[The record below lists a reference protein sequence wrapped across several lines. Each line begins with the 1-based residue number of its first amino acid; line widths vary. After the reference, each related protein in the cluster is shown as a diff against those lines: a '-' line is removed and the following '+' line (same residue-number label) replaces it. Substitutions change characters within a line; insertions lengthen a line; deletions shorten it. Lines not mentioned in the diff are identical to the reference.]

1 MTLKIKQPKVVL
13 VGAGPGDPGLMTLKG
28 AEALRS
34 ADVILYDALASK
46 ELLEL
51 APEHCQKV
59 YVGKRAG
66 QPRIK
71 QEDINQLIVYYALNH
86 GKVVRLK
93 GGDPFVFGRG
103 QEEAAFVRALGISVE
118 VIPGISSC
126 IAVPE
131 LQQVPPTRRGY
142 SESFWVITGTTRAGK
157 LSSDIALAAR
167 SSATVIVL
175 MGMKKVKAIAQLFE
189 QAGKGD
195 LPAMAIEKGSLP
207 EERRVIGT
215 TSTLPEL
222 IEREGLS
229 TPGLLIFG
237 EVVRLHPQYDFATIA
252 IAQDSANA
260 QTLRA

>member
-1 MTLKIKQPKVVL
+1 
-13 VGAGPGDPGLMTLKG
+13 MTLKG

-34 ADVILYDALASK
+34 ANVILYDALASL
-46 ELLEL
+46 ELLDL
-51 APEHCQKV
+51 ATDDCIKV

-66 QPRIK
+66 KARMK
-71 QEDINQLIVYYALNH
+71 QEDINQLIVYYALNY

-103 QEEAAFVRALGISVE
+103 QEEAAFVQSLGIGVKI
-118 VIPGISSC
+118 IPGISSC

-142 SESFWVITGTTRAGK
+142 SESFWVITGTTRSGQ

-175 MGMKKVKAIAQLFE
+175 MGMGKVQAIAREFIQS
-189 QAGKGD
+189 GKGQ

-207 EERRVIGT
+207 GERRVIGT
-215 TSTLPEL
+215 AETIAQL
-222 IEREGLS
+222 IEREELS
-229 TPGLLIFG
+229 TPGILVFG
-237 EVVRLHPQYDFATIA
+237 EVVRLHPQYNFAVL
-252 IAQDSANA
+252 AQQELESANP
-260 QTLRA
+260 QTMRA